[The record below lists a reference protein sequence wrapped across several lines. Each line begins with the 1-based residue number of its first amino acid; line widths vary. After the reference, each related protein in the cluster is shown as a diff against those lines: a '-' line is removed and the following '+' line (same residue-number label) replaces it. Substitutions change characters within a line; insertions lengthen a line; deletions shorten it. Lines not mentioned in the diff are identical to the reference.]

1 MNLYLGCH
9 SRRQS
14 LDPSASGSK
23 ERRSEV
29 AQSCP
34 TPCDPVECGVQ
45 GSSVHVIFQTR
56 VLEWVAISFSRGS
69 SRTQGSNPGL
79 PHWAD
84 ALPSEPPGN
93 PEDLRIVRSK

>member
-45 GSSVHVIFQTR
+45 GSSVHVIFQAR
-56 VLEWVAISFSRGS
+56 VLEWVAISFSNTS
-69 SRTQGSNPGL
+69 QQPIEVPKQGRKELLTLSV
-79 PHWAD
+79 
-84 ALPSEPPGN
+84 
-93 PEDLRIVRSK
+93 DLFYGGKLFKLKYS